1 MPAIASQEVC
11 HVAAT
16 PIASR
21 SRTSAVD
28 PAVELAELFSRVARR
43 LRRAAKQELSPLGL
57 TWAQARVLRLV
68 YEAAG
73 PMRMA
78 DIACRLEIVPRSATT
93 MVDALAA
100 AELVTRAGDPGDRRS
115 VLVAATTAGRT
126 LVEHLDE
133 ARRCAAADLFGPLDT
148 TEREHLLQLLQ
159 TLLRDADRGLQQEA

>member
-1 MPAIASQEVC
+1 MAAAPIASQ
-11 HVAAT
+11 
-16 PIASR
+16 
-21 SRTSAVD
+21 SRTSTVD

-68 YEAAG
+68 YEVPG

-93 MVDALAA
+93 MVDALAV

-115 VLVAATTAGRT
+115 VLVAATPAGRT

-133 ARRCAAADLFGPLDT
+133 ARRCAAAELFGSLDDA
-148 TEREHLLQLLQ
+148 EQDHLLRLLQ
-159 TLLRDADRGLQQEA
+159 TLLSDADRSRREV